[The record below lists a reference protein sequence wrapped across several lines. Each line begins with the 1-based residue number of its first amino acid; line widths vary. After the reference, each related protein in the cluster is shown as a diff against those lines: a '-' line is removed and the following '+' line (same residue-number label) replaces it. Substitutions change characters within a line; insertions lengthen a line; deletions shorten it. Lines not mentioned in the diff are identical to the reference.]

1 MTFNLS
7 TLQSTAF
14 SAVAALLVSAL
25 CISAAIGP
33 VVPVA

>member
-1 MTFNLS
+1 MNVKFANF
-7 TLQSTAF
+7 QNAAF
-14 SAVAALLVSAL
+14 SALAALFVSAV